1 MRQLYAHV
9 ANESTRRLVE
19 DGMSTGLTN
28 THTARRFSVLF
39 TCSLENN
46 AFSVLHYVIKVTSH
60 YLMLHR
66 FEIHS
71 ALELSRTALLGCRL
85 LVGNQNFDISII
97 PIQYTNVIINDYI
110 PELASLFVLLLF
122 FTLRVIALFQG
133 NMALWSP
140 PSSKKT
146 CTTII
151 RSHFR
156 GTKK

>member
-46 AFSVLHYVIKVTSH
+46 AFSVLHYVIKVTLH

-133 NMALWSP
+133 NMAL
-140 PSSKKT
+140 
-146 CTTII
+146 
-151 RSHFR
+151 
-156 GTKK
+156 